1 MAVQF
6 ILMTIAFVIMLIVA
20 ILQQRR
26 IKELNKKY
34 HDLYDEG
41 FQKYYGLG
49 KLYRRRY
56 IFVKNAP
63 PEWLPAK
70 RIEKHTTRKGGDAD
84 DLTIIEELHNRI
96 LKQSEQIERLKNEKA
111 ALAEKISRNYPAELL
126 KAVNAIKEGLTEKK
140 HKIEKIEKGLAT
152 LDDIFSILTN

>member
-1 MAVQF
+1 
-6 ILMTIAFVIMLIVA
+6 MTEQEFDSQVW
-20 ILQQRR
+20 RR
-26 IKELNKKY
+26 FDVVTTDTGIETTVMNIC
-34 HDLYDEG
+34 
-41 FQKYYGLG
+41 FST
-49 KLYRRRY
+49 RSVR

-63 PEWLPAK
+63 PEWLK
-70 RIEKHTTRKGGDAD
+70 CERIEKHTTRKGGDAD

-111 ALAEKISRNYPAELL
+111 ALTEKISRNYPAELL

>member
-1 MAVQF
+1 
-6 ILMTIAFVIMLIVA
+6 MTTDTGIETTVMNICFSTRSV
-20 ILQQRR
+20 R
-26 IKELNKKY
+26 
-34 HDLYDEG
+34 
-41 FQKYYGLG
+41 
-49 KLYRRRY
+49 

-140 HKIEKIEKGLAT
+140 SKIEKIEKGIAT
-152 LDDIFSILTN
+152 LDDIFTILKSE

>member
-1 MAVQF
+1 
-6 ILMTIAFVIMLIVA
+6 MTEQEFDSQVW
-20 ILQQRR
+20 RR
-26 IKELNKKY
+26 FDVVTTDTGIETTVMNIC
-34 HDLYDEG
+34 
-41 FQKYYGLG
+41 FST
-49 KLYRRRY
+49 RSVR

-111 ALAEKISRNYPAELL
+111 ALAEKISRNYPAEIL

>member
-1 MAVQF
+1 
-6 ILMTIAFVIMLIVA
+6 MTEQEFDSQVW
-20 ILQQRR
+20 RR
-26 IKELNKKY
+26 F
-34 HDLYDEG
+34 DLVTTDTEIETTVMNVC
-41 FQKYYGLG
+41 FTT
-49 KLYRRRY
+49 RSVR

-70 RIEKHTTRKGGDAD
+70 RIEKHTTRKGGDAN

-111 ALAEKISRNYPAELL
+111 ALAEKISKSCSAELL

>member
-1 MAVQF
+1 
-6 ILMTIAFVIMLIVA
+6 MTEQEFDSQVW
-20 ILQQRR
+20 RR
-26 IKELNKKY
+26 FDVVTTDTGIETTVMNIC
-34 HDLYDEG
+34 
-41 FQKYYGLG
+41 FST
-49 KLYRRRY
+49 RSVR

-63 PEWLPAK
+63 PEWLK
-70 RIEKHTTRKGGDAD
+70 CERIEKHTTRKGGDAD

-111 ALAEKISRNYPAELL
+111 ALTEKISRNYPAELL

-152 LDDIFSILTN
+152 LNNIFATLNN

>member
-1 MAVQF
+1 
-6 ILMTIAFVIMLIVA
+6 MTEQEFD
-20 ILQQRR
+20 QQVWRR
-26 IKELNKKY
+26 F
-34 HDLYDEG
+34 DLVTTDTGIETTVMNVC
-41 FQKYYGLG
+41 FTT
-49 KLYRRRY
+49 RSVR

-70 RIEKHTTRKGGDAD
+70 RIEKHTTRKGDTAD
-84 DLTIIEELHNRI
+84 EGTIIEELHNRI
-96 LKQSEQIERLKNEKA
+96 LKQSDEIERLKHEKA
-111 ALAEKISRNYPAELL
+111 ALAEKISKSYTSEIL

>member
-1 MAVQF
+1 
-6 ILMTIAFVIMLIVA
+6 MTEQEFDSQVW
-20 ILQQRR
+20 RR
-26 IKELNKKY
+26 FDVVTTDTGIETTVMNIC
-34 HDLYDEG
+34 
-41 FQKYYGLG
+41 FST
-49 KLYRRRY
+49 RSVR

-63 PEWLPAK
+63 PEWLK
-70 RIEKHTTRKGGDAD
+70 CERIVKHTTHKGGDAD

-96 LKQSEQIERLKNEKA
+96 IKQSEQIERLKNEKA
-111 ALAEKISRNYPAELL
+111 ALTEKISRNYPAELL